1 MKRKDI
7 FKKYAKGNIDADL
20 KVISLGMGVQ
30 STALYLMS
38 SMGYKVPRADV
49 AIFSD
54 PQAEHYKTY
63 DMLKWLL
70 QWQKDNDGILEMLG
84 R

>member
-1 MKRKDI
+1 METKDI
-7 FKKYAKGNIDADL
+7 FKKYAKGDIDAPL

-49 AIFSD
+49 VHFAPIEFCDFKISFNIFLS
-54 PQAEHYKTY
+54 
-63 DMLKWLL
+63 LFLL
-70 QWQKDNDGILEMLG
+70 
-84 R
+84 